1 MQNNVI
7 IFKNLYFLL
16 LLQNKSL
23 AEVYQFND
31 VIVKI
36 QPEEVKAQSYRV
48 IVSDVWRTARQLD
61 W

>member
-1 MQNNVI
+1 MKNIVI

-16 LLQNKSL
+16 LLQNKSP

-48 IVSDVWRTARQLD
+48 IVSDV
-61 W
+61 